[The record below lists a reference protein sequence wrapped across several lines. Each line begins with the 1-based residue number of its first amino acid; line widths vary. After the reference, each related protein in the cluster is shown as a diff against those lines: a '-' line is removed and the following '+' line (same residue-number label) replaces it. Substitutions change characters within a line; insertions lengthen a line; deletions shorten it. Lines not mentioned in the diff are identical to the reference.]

1 MADWHILLGELV
13 AFHFVGNTVIFFVTV
28 DRKCEILNNREKE
41 ENIAFLFTA

>member
-1 MADWHILLGELV
+1 MADWHILLGKRV
-13 AFHFVGNTVIFFVTV
+13 AFHFVGNTVFFVTV